1 MSQETLETLNTLTL
15 IGFTEQRKGLP
26 WFRADGKAWHYSEAK
41 QGDEDNHYPG
51 AIPPDEV
58 VRRLFNFEV
67 IEAKAAF
74 LIPCTPEEMA
84 EGVMDYMGEDG
95 LAYRVVLSQAG
106 RKGMLRDDTEY
117 DLGVFKG
124 GYQGHAYK
132 EWLLDITSNIID
144 DSDFG
149 LGIGSA
155 GLLREGAQAWVSIEL
170 PDTMKV
176 AGEVEF
182 RSQLTGWTSFDGS
195 LSTGW
200 GRHVQIIVCDNTR
213 EIAHGEAARSGQIY
227 KVKHSKNSKLRLKDA
242 REALNVVHTMND
254 EFAKQVEA
262 LVNTK
267 VSEKQ
272 FFQVLDAVVPQ
283 VKMERGKDKK
293 ITLQPLREKKRE
305 EIIHLYRADPRTEP
319 HGTGWAVAQAFN
331 TWNHHVSK
339 TKGDKPIWERNK
351 ERAIAGETAKA
362 DFEVLTALSEVTGR
376 DLIAV

>member
-67 IEAKAAF
+67 IEAPAAF
-74 LIPCTPEEMA
+74 LLPATFEKY
-84 EGVMDYMGEDG
+84 DFMGEDG
-95 LAYRVVLSQAG
+95 LPYRIVLSQAG

-170 PDTMKV
+170 PETMKV

-272 FFQVLDAVVPQ
+272 FFQVLDTIAPQ
-283 VKMERGKDKK
+283 VKIERGKEKK
-293 ITLQPLREKKRE
+293 VMLQPLREQKRE
-305 EIIHLYRADPRTEP
+305 EIIKLFRADPRTEP

-339 TKGDKPIWERNK
+339 TRGDKPVWERNK

-362 DFEVLTALSEVTGR
+362 DFEVLTVLSEVTGR
-376 DLIAV
+376 DLVAA